1 MSWTWP
7 CTLYQA
13 VARRT
18 GRAWLFL
25 NTLPSAYDLDSAGD
39 DRRPLHREPCD
50 TWWLELCLTSCLE
63 EQPRHDRV
71 PGVVRVKVG
80 KVSR

>member
-13 VARRT
+13 VARRA

-25 NTLPSAYDLDSAGD
+25 NTLPSAYGPIAPVMTDAPCVRPP
-39 DRRPLHREPCD
+39 RRPPAVD
-50 TWWLELCLTSCLE
+50 TGNLAIL
-63 EQPRHDRV
+63 
-71 PGVVRVKVG
+71 GG
-80 KVSR
+80 